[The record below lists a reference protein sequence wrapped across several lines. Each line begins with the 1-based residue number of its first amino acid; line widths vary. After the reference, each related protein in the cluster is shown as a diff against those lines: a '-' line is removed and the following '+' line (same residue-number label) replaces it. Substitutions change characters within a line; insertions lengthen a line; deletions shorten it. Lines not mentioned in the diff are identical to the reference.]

1 MPKQRS
7 KYRKGQPIR
16 SLDELWAQDVVF
28 FADKVVPR
36 GWFQNWQLKMV
47 TQQIFFGRICY
58 AERRTDKCQNT
69 K

>member
-1 MPKQRS
+1 MSKKTS

-28 FADKVVPR
+28 FADKVVSR

-47 TQQIFFGRICY
+47 TQQIFFGRICC
-58 AERRTDKCQNT
+58 AERRTDECQNT

>member
-1 MPKQRS
+1 MPKKRS

-28 FADKVVPR
+28 FVDKVTSR

-47 TQQIFFGRICY
+47 TQQIFFGRIFY
-58 AERRTDKCQNT
+58 AEKESKDVK
-69 K
+69 